1 MSVSTGILVMKRM
14 KCINGER
21 GGAKSECSVFKAG
34 LCLDLRK
41 KKEQYFSECDC
52 LFDKQ
57 AAKKRAIAK
66 EVKVKAQ
73 EKNAKAAL
81 ERDKKKREK
90 RKQKREERKQKK
102 KHKERKQKKK
112 HKERKQKQKRQA

>member
-66 EVKVKAQ
+66 EVKVKAE

-81 ERDKKKREK
+81 KRDEIRSKKR
-90 RKQKREERKQKK
+90 
-102 KHKERKQKKK
+102 KERKQKR
-112 HKERKQKQKRQA
+112 KERKQ